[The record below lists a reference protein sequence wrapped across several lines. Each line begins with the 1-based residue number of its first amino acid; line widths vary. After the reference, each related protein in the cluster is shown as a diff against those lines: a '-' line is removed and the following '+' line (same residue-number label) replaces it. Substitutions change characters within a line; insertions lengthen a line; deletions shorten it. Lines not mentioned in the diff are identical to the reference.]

1 MRAAGGRVYRTP
13 QMTAERVHPNYI
25 TIWIWLIVLMLA
37 GVMATLLPLDSSV
50 IVGLIFVIASVKAVL
65 VALNYMHLKSENWLI
80 YALAIVPVLL
90 VVAMILV
97 LFPDIVYRH

>member
-1 MRAAGGRVYRTP
+1 
-13 QMTAERVHPNYI
+13 MTAERVHPNYI

>member
-1 MRAAGGRVYRTP
+1 
-13 QMTAERVHPNYI
+13 MTANRVHPNYI
-25 TIWIWLIVLMLA
+25 TIWVWLVVLMLA
-37 GVMATLLPLDSSV
+37 GVLVTLLPLDKSAV
-50 IVGLIFVIASVKAVL
+50 VGLIFAVAAVKAAL